1 MLNGIIN
8 SQTKTIRGA
17 TFILALSALI
27 SAILGLFR
35 DRLLAGY
42 FGAGPETGIYFAA
55 FRIPDLIYRILIL
68 GGVLVAFLPIFAE
81 YFSESKEKAW
91 EMTNYIL
98 NVFLFLLIV
107 AASALF
113 IFIPWLIKF
122 IIPGLDIEYKDTAVN
137 LTRLLF
143 LSPILFGLS
152 NIFSG
157 VLHYFNRFLVYS
169 LAPIFYNLG
178 IIAGIVFLTPYF
190 GIFGAAL
197 GVIFGAFLHLLIQLP
212 SAINCGFRYRPLFS
226 FKYPAVTKIFRL
238 MLPRVFGVAA
248 YQIYLIVTTALASLI
263 STGSIAIFSFANNL
277 QGLPAGV
284 LGPSLAMAIFPT
296 FSRLWVNGQKKEFI
310 ETFSSVLRQGLFLM
324 VPLTVIFFILKS
336 QIVAL
341 ILGTGRFS
349 PEDAQLTAVSLG
361 FFSFSIFAMALI
373 PYVNRAFFSLQDTIT
388 PTVTTLFSTSINIG
402 FALIFMRTL
411 NSFNPFS
418 DLIRNAFGLQ
428 GFENIAVVG
437 LALAFSIGVI
447 LQFLFLLIALYRKIG
462 DYQIKAVWQS
472 VFKIIFASFFMAGA
486 MQLALHSFS
495 NIFWQTIITAA
506 VGVAVYYF
514 SSLLLKSSEIKP
526 IQSSILK
533 LFNKNNGKY

>member
-1 MLNGIIN
+1 MLNGIFN
-8 SQTKTIRGA
+8 FQTKTIRGA
-17 TFILALSALI
+17 TFILALSALV

-91 EMTNYIL
+91 EMTNYVL
-98 NVFLFLLIV
+98 NVFLFLLI
-107 AASALF
+107 AAAGILF
-113 IFIPWLIKF
+113 IFTPWLIKF
-122 IIPGLDIEYKDTAVN
+122 IIPGLDIGHKDMAIN
-137 LTRLLF
+137 LIRLLF

-157 VLHYFNRFLVYS
+157 VLHYFNRFFVYS
-169 LAPIFYNLG
+169 LAPVFYNLG
-178 IIAGIVFLTPYF
+178 IIAGIIFLTPRF
-190 GIFGAAL
+190 GIFGVAI
-197 GVIFGAFLHLLIQLP
+197 GVIFGAFLHFLIQIP
-212 SAINCGFRYRPLFS
+212 SAINCGFRYRPLFNL
-226 FKYPAVTKIFRL
+226 KYPAVIRIFKL

-277 QGLPAGV
+277 QSLPIGI

-310 ETFSSVLRQGLFLM
+310 ETFASVLRQGLFIM
-324 VPLTVIFFILKS
+324 IPLTVLFFILRS
-336 QIVAL
+336 QIVML
-341 ILGTGRFS
+341 VLGTGRFGLA
-349 PEDAQLTAVSLG
+349 DAQLTAVSLG

-373 PYVNRAFFSLQDTIT
+373 PYLTRAFFSFQDTIT
-388 PTVTTLFSTSINIG
+388 PTVTTLISTSINVG
-402 FALIFMRTL
+402 FALIFMKTL
-411 NSFNPFS
+411 NSFNFFS
-418 DLIRNAFGLQ
+418 NLIRNAFGLQ
-428 GFENIAVVG
+428 GIENIAVVG

-447 LQFLFLLIALYRKIG
+447 LQFFFLLIALYRKIG
-462 DYQIKAVWQS
+462 DYQIRAIWQS
-472 VFKIIFASFFMAGA
+472 VFKIILASFLMAGA
-486 MQLALHSFS
+486 MKLVLYLFS
-495 NIFWQTIITAA
+495 DIFWQTIITAI
-506 VGVAVYYF
+506 VGSAVYYF
-514 SSLLLKSSEIKP
+514 FTLLLKSPEIKP

-533 LFNKNNGKY
+533 LFNKG